1 MQIVAVA
8 PCVAVVTLRT
18 RHQATYYL
26 QSTQAQRTTIHPTNL
41 TQWWRSM
48 KDAAQKK
55 LRDILDL
62 CVEME
67 ASDVHITS
75 GVTPFMR
82 LQGAMKP
89 VTEEELSPFV
99 VEQMAMGLMSDHQR
113 EVFNEVHTLDFAFFS
128 ESGTRFRLNVFRQ
141 RGTIAMAIR
150 RLDDEFRSVDDLTLP
165 PQVLKIADFKHG
177 LVLVT
182 GPTGSGKSTTLATII
197 DKINETHAKHIIT
210 IEDPLEFIHA
220 NKMSLVRQRELHSDV
235 PSFHEA
241 VRASLREDPDV
252 LLVGELR
259 DLPTMRA
266 ALTAAETGHL
276 VFSTLHTNDVVG
288 TVSRMIGVFSAEEQ
302 DAVRNQLSRVL
313 RAVVSQRLL
322 RRVEGT
328 GRVPAV
334 EIMFVTPAIGN
345 LVRKGELEQIYSLM
359 QTGNSEGML
368 LLEQS
373 LASLYAFGLIS
384 KEEALS
390 ITRDLSIF
398 ESRVQHIQET
408 RGKMQP
414 A

>member
-1 MQIVAVA
+1 MQ
-8 PCVAVVTLRT
+8 
-18 RHQATYYL
+18 
-26 QSTQAQRTTIHPTNL
+26 S
-41 TQWWRSM
+41 SM
-48 KDAAQKK
+48 RNRFHA
-55 LRDILDL
+55 ILDTS
-62 CVEME
+62 VELQ
-67 ASDVHITS
+67 ASDIHITS
-75 GVTPFMR
+75 GVPPYMR

-89 VTEEELSPFV
+89 TTTEPMSADE
-99 VEQMAMGLMSDHQR
+99 VEQMAMGLMSEEQR
-113 EVFNEVHTLDFAFFS
+113 AIFAREHTLDFAFFS
-128 ESGTRFRLNVFRQ
+128 ENGTRFRVNVFRQ
-141 RGTIAMAIR
+141 RSTIAMAIR
-150 RLDDEFRSVDDLTLP
+150 RLDDEFRSVDELTLP
-165 PQVLKIADFKHG
+165 PQVLSIADFHHG

-197 DKINETHAKHIIT
+197 DKINATHPKHIIT

-220 NKMSLVRQRELHSDV
+220 NKMSLVRQRELHCDV

-302 DAVRNQLSRVL
+302 DAIRNQLSRVL

-322 RRVEGT
+322 KRAEGG

-334 EIMFVTPAIGN
+334 EIMFVTPAISN
-345 LVRKGELEQIYSLM
+345 NIRRGELEQIYSLM
-359 QTGNSEGML
+359 QTGNKEGML

-373 LASLYAFGLIS
+373 LANLHAFGLIS
-384 KEEALS
+384 QEEALS
-390 ITRDLSIF
+390 LVRDQSIF
-398 ESRVQHIQET
+398 ESRLLHIRET
-408 RGKMQP
+408 RGALQH

>member
-1 MQIVAVA
+1 M
-8 PCVAVVTLRT
+8 L
-18 RHQATYYL
+18 
-26 QSTQAQRTTIHPTNL
+26 
-41 TQWWRSM
+41 
-48 KDAAQKK
+48 DAAQKK
-55 LRDILDL
+55 FREILDL
-62 CVEME
+62 CVELQ
-67 ASDVHITS
+67 ASDVHVTS
-75 GVTPFMR
+75 GVPVYMR

-89 VTEEELSPFV
+89 ISEESLSPFA
-99 VEQMAMGLMSDHQR
+99 VEQMAMALMSDHQR
-113 EVFNEVHTLDFAFFS
+113 EVFSKDHTLDFAFFS
-128 ESGTRFRLNVFRQ
+128 ETGTRFRMNVFRQ
-141 RGTIAMAIR
+141 RGTIAMAMR

-210 IEDPLEFIHA
+210 IEDPLEFIHS
-220 NKMSLVRQRELHSDV
+220 NKMSLVRQRELHCDV

-288 TVSRMIGVFSAEEQ
+288 TVSRMIGVFSADEQ
-302 DAVRNQLSRVL
+302 DAIRNQLSRVL

-322 RRVEGT
+322 KRLEGT

-345 LVRKGELEQIYSLM
+345 NIRKGELEQIYSLM
-359 QTGNSEGML
+359 QTGNKEGML

-373 LASLYAFGLIS
+373 LANLYAFGLIN

-398 ESRVQHIQET
+398 ESRVKHIQET
-408 RGKMQP
+408 RGMQP

>member
-1 MQIVAVA
+1 M
-8 PCVAVVTLRT
+8 L
-18 RHQATYYL
+18 
-26 QSTQAQRTTIHPTNL
+26 
-41 TQWWRSM
+41 
-48 KDAAQKK
+48 DAAQKK
-55 LRDILDL
+55 FGEILNL
-62 CVEME
+62 CVELQ

-75 GVTPFMR
+75 GVPPYMR
-82 LQGAMKP
+82 LQGAMKA
-89 VTEEELSPFV
+89 VTEEALSPFA
-99 VEQMAMGLMSDHQR
+99 VEQMAMALMSDHQR
-113 EVFNEVHTLDFAFFS
+113 EVFHKDHTLDFAFFS
-128 ESGTRFRLNVFRQ
+128 ETGTRFRMNLFRQ

-150 RLDDEFRSVDDLTLP
+150 RFDDEFRSVDDLTLP
-165 PQVLKIADFKHG
+165 PQILNIANFKHG

-197 DKINETHAKHIIT
+197 DKINETHPKHIIT
-210 IEDPLEFIHA
+210 IEDPLEFIHS
-220 NKMSLVRQRELHSDV
+220 NKMSLVRQRELHCDV

-288 TVSRMIGVFSAEEQ
+288 TVSRMIGVFTAEEQ
-302 DAVRNQLSRVL
+302 EAIRNQLSRVL

-322 RRVEGT
+322 KRVEGT

-345 LVRKGELEQIYSLM
+345 LIRKGELEQIYSLM
-359 QTGNSEGML
+359 QTGNKEGML

-373 LASLYAFGLIS
+373 LANLYAFGLIS
-384 KEEALS
+384 KDEALS
-390 ITRDLSIF
+390 ITRDLAIF
-398 ESRVQHIQET
+398 ESRLKHIQET
-408 RGKMQP
+408 RGRLQP
-414 A
+414 V

>member
-1 MQIVAVA
+1 
-8 PCVAVVTLRT
+8 
-18 RHQATYYL
+18 
-26 QSTQAQRTTIHPTNL
+26 
-41 TQWWRSM
+41 M

-62 CVEME
+62 CIEME

-220 NKMSLVRQRELHSDV
+220 NKMSLIRQRELHSDV

-288 TVSRMIGVFSAEEQ
+288 TVSRMIGAFSAEEQ

-322 RRVEGT
+322 KRVEGT

-334 EIMFVTPAIGN
+334 EIMFVTSAIGN